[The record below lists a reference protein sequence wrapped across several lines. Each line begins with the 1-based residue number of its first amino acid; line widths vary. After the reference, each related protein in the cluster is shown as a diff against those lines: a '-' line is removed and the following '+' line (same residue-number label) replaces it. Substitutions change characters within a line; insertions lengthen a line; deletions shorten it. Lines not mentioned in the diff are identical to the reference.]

1 MSSSSRLQPGENN
14 VFDFLVNGDLKDW
27 SRSLLF
33 LIVRISK
40 HCDSKVV
47 VLIGVTRFVKNGRLS
62 GLNNLI
68 VSDVISPGNLS
79 ATFGFMQSDIMNLLK
94 QCSAQRLDMKDL
106 EE

>member
-1 MSSSSRLQPGENN
+1 
-14 VFDFLVNGDLKDW
+14 
-27 SRSLLF
+27 
-33 LIVRISK
+33 
-40 HCDSKVV
+40 
-47 VLIGVTRFVKNGRLS
+47 VKNGRLS